1 MSSKA
6 MKKMSTSLSSHAFAG
21 KTGKTA
27 SGLSKGDVVK
37 KKRGSNEHAALER
50 QLVWEGEFGHT
61 RTGLEKA
68 NLVKKKN
75 GKIVSKKLH
84 LQGKRSQWI
93 VAVAAARKAHPNLKG
108 SIKKGSPL
116 YNAAMALKN

>member
-1 MSSKA
+1 MSSQA

-50 QLVWEGEFGHT
+50 QCVWEGEFGH
-61 RTGLEKA
+61 LQS
-68 NLVKKKN
+68 KN
-75 GKIVSKKLH
+75 SP
-84 LQGKRSQWI
+84 WI
-93 VAVAAARKAHPNLKG
+93 AALASARKAQPNIKG
-108 SIKKGSPL
+108 GIKKGSPL
-116 YNAAMALKN
+116 YKAVMAPKNWASA